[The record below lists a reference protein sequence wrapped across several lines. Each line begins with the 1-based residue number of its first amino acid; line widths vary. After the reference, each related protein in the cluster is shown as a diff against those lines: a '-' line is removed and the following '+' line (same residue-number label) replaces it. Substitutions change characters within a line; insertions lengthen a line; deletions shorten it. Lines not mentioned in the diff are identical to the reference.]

1 MKIKKRKKSTRFR
14 GTHTHGRG
22 GKKKARGSGHR
33 GGFGMA
39 GTGKR
44 ADQRKSF
51 ITNLDREYFG
61 KEGLKPKKKRYV
73 IINVGD
79 IEKISKGKKQVDL
92 TGYKILGEGEIQDA
106 LNITADSVS
115 ESALKKIKKAG
126 GDVIIKKKEKEES
139 GK

>member
-79 IEKISKGKKQVDL
+79 IEKIAKGKKQVDL

>member
-51 ITNLDREYFG
+51 ILNLNKEYFG
-61 KEGLKPKKKRYV
+61 KEGLKPKKKRYL

-79 IEKISKGKKQVDL
+79 IEKIAQGKKEINL
-92 TGYKILGEGEIQDA
+92 TGYKILGEGEIQEA
-106 LNITADSVS
+106 VNITADSAS
-115 ESALKKIKKAG
+115 ESAIKKIKKAG
-126 GDVIIKKKEKEES
+126 GNVIIK
-139 GK
+139 GKV

>member
-1 MKIKKRKKSTRFR
+1 MKTKKRKKSTRFR

-51 ITNLDREYFG
+51 ITNLDKEYFG
-61 KEGLKPKKKRYV
+61 KEGLKPKKRRYI
-73 IINVGD
+73 IINVRD
-79 IEKISKGKKQVDL
+79 IEKLVKGKKEIDL
-92 TGYKILGEGEIQDA
+92 TGYKILAEGEIKDA
-106 LNITADSVS
+106 ITITADSVS
-115 ESALKKIKKAG
+115 ESAAKKIKNAG
-126 GDVIIKKKEKEES
+126 GNVIIKKNSEKS
-139 GK
+139 L